1 MKITLVIPP
10 VKLQPSLRPQHCPH
24 CGHWRLHR
32 HGTVPKRVR
41 DHQVE
46 QVVAER
52 YRCTG
57 CGRTFRHYPAG
68 VSRAQQSQ
76 RLVVLATLLWGF
88 GLSCRAAALLLSA
101 FGTSLERMSVWR
113 DVQAVG
119 TALRRRRL
127 PAGTVRVLGA
137 DETVYRVR
145 GREAVVGFV
154 VDDLSGQTLGVELLV
169 HRDAATVRAWL
180 EPYVEALGVEVV
192 VTDEQRSYG
201 VVAAALG
208 LEHQL
213 CLAHVRK
220 AVTKRVRAIGEQA
233 QREWEWDDPA
243 ALAQLATDLAQ
254 IRTLVREL
262 PPTGAE
268 ELGELQR
275 RYQGSPQPGAGEQAT
290 AGYRMRL
297 LTLELWEHWPK
308 LRLFQTRPELGLDGT
323 NNATERAIGKSKV
336 RAKTVRG
343 YKSLDGLQNGIALTQ
358 ALYAGTPTLDLAQA
372 LVG

>member
-1 MKITLVIPP
+1 MKITLVIPTVNLTP
-10 VKLQPSLRPQHCPH
+10 TIRPDHCPY
-24 CGHWRLHR
+24 CGHWRVHR
-32 HGTVPKRVR
+32 HGSVPKRLR

-68 VSRAQQSQ
+68 VTHQQQSQ

-88 GLSCRAAALLLSA
+88 GLSHRAAALLLAA
-101 FGTSLERMSVWR
+101 FGASLERMSVWR
-113 DVQAVG
+113 DVQRVG
-119 TALRRRRL
+119 AALRRRRL
-127 PAGTVRVLGA
+127 PPGTVRVLGA

-145 GREAVVGFV
+145 GREVVVGFV
-154 VDDLSGQTLGVELLV
+154 VDDLSGQTVGVELLV

-180 EPYVEALGVEVV
+180 EPYVQALGVEVV

-201 VVAAALG
+201 VVADELG
-208 LEHQL
+208 LEQQL

-220 AVTKRVRAIGEQA
+220 AVSKRVRAIGEHA
-233 QREWEWDDPA
+233 EREWDDPA
-243 ALAQLATDLAQ
+243 ALGQLAADLAQ
-254 IRTLVREL
+254 IRTLVADV
-262 PPTGAE
+262 PPDGATD
-268 ELGELQR
+268 LATLHR
-275 RYQGSPQPGAGEQAT
+275 RYQAFAAPQAGEPAT

-297 LTLELWEHWPK
+297 FTLDLWEQWPK
-308 LRLFQTRPELGLDGT
+308 LRRYQVRPELGMDGT
-323 NNATERAIGKSKV
+323 NNASERAIGKSKV

-372 LVG
+372 LAE

>member
-1 MKITLVIPP
+1 MKVTLVIPAVNP
-10 VKLQPSLRPQHCPH
+10 TPTTRPDHCPH

-32 HGTVPKRVR
+32 HGSVAKRLR
-41 DHQVE
+41 DHQVA

-57 CGRTFRHYPAG
+57 CARTFRHYPAG
-68 VSRAQQSQ
+68 VSPQQQSQ

-88 GLSCRAAALLLSA
+88 GLSCRAAALVLSA
-101 FGTSLERMSVWR
+101 FGASLERMSVWR

-137 DETVYRVR
+137 DETGYRVR
-145 GREAVVGFV
+145 GREVVVGFV
-154 VDDLSGQTLGVELLV
+154 VDDLSGQTVGVELLV

-180 EPYVEALGVEVV
+180 EPDVEALGVEIV

-201 VVAAALG
+201 VVAAELG

-220 AVTKRVRAIGEQA
+220 AVSKRVRAIGEQA
-233 QREWEWDDPA
+233 QREWEDGA
-243 ALAQLATDLAQ
+243 ALAQLEADLERV
-254 IRTLVREL
+254 RTLVREL
-262 PPTGAE
+262 PSTGAT
-268 ELGELQR
+268 ELAGLQR
-275 RYQGSPQPGAGEQAT
+275 RYQNYPQPGAGEQAS

-297 LTLELWEHWPK
+297 LTLEVWEHWPK
-308 LRLFQTRPELGLDGT
+308 LRLAQVRPELGMDGT
-323 NNATERAIGKSKV
+323 NNASERAIGKSKV

-372 LVG
+372 LVD